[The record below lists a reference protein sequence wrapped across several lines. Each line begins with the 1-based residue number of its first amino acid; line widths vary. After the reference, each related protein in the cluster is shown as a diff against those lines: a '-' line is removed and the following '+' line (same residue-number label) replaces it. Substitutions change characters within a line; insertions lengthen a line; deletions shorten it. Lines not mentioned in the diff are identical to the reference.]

1 MKEEV
6 LQKMRKEYLSMQKEQ
21 KELRR
26 INNRLAQLRENPV
39 VQEYLALSEE
49 ASDSAT
55 VHIFPFEGIRKAY
68 SRYKMEI
75 EDTNGIMICLGT
87 YQTSSECDIVHG
99 SADILVPRDS
109 KNAEFRTYV
118 DLEKPLSDA
127 FNVPISLCEEY
138 EKKHTVLFPSPLEAR
153 EFHHYLKISF
163 LEDAF
168 ANGQETAVQNVL
180 TKSIKN

>member
-6 LQKMRKEYLSMQKEQ
+6 LQKMRKEYLPMQEEQ

-26 INNRLAQLRENPV
+26 INNRLAQLLENPV
-39 VQEYLALSEE
+39 VQEFLVLREE
-49 ASDSAT
+49 ASCNAT
-55 VHIFPFEGIRKAY
+55 VHIFPFEDIRRAY
-68 SRYKMEI
+68 SKYEMEI
-75 EDTNGIMICLGT
+75 EDTNGIMICLGI
-87 YQTSSECDIVHG
+87 YKTSLECDIVHG

-118 DLEKPLSDA
+118 DLERPLSDA

-138 EKKHTVLFPSPLEAR
+138 ERTHTVLFPSPLEAR
-153 EFHHYLKISF
+153 EFHHELKNSF

-168 ANGQETAVQNVL
+168 VNGQEAAVQNVL

>member
-1 MKEEV
+1 MNSCFLRKALFCISGIRLGTFHV
-6 LQKMRKEYLSMQKEQ
+6 LGEPSD
-21 KELRR
+21 ELQPQTRF
-26 INNRLAQLRENPV
+26 
-39 VQEYLALSEE
+39 
-49 ASDSAT
+49 D
-55 VHIFPFEGIRKAY
+55 EGIRKAY

-153 EFHHYLKISF
+153 EFHHYLKI
-163 LEDAF
+163 EDAF